1 MRGLWI
7 IVVLVACHHADAPA
21 PAAAKGPTAC
31 ARASD
36 NMVQAM
42 LDRLAKD
49 APPTEEADALRNLIR
64 ERCEH
69 DGWSQEA
76 TSCLIAMKR
85 LEDADACAKFMT
97 DDQQAALVRDEDARL
112 GAAPPG
118 SPESSAPAR
127 NAAPG
132 PAGAAAPAPE
142 PAHNAAPAADP
153 AAAPA
158 ARTAPAAAAPALQS
172 APPPPPG
179 VAPKAPA
186 KPGKSKGKGAAE
198 DPCSGGQ

>member
-21 PAAAKGPTAC
+21 PAAPKGPTAC

-64 ERCEH
+64 ERCEK
-69 DGWSQEA
+69 DGWSRAA
-76 TSCLIAMKR
+76 TQCLIAMKK
-85 LEDADACAKFMT
+85 LDDADACAKLMT
-97 DDQQAALVRDEDARL
+97 DEQQAALVRDEDARL
-112 GAAPPG
+112 GAAPGDGGQATSPG
-118 SPESSAPAR
+118 SAAPAH

-158 ARTAPAAAAPALQS
+158 ARVAPAA
-172 APPPPPG
+172 
-179 VAPKAPA
+179 VAPTLPA
-186 KPGKSKGKGAAE
+186 
-198 DPCSGGQ
+198 

>member
-21 PAAAKGPTAC
+21 PAAPKGPTSC

-42 LDRLAKD
+42 LDRLANN

-64 ERCEH
+64 ERCEK
-69 DGWSQEA
+69 DGWSKAA
-76 TSCLIAMKR
+76 TQCLIAMKK
-85 LEDADACAKFMT
+85 LEDADACAKLMT
-97 DDQQAALVRDEDARL
+97 DDQQAALVRDEDARF
-112 GAAPPG
+112 GAGPAG
-118 SPESSAPAR
+118 SPESSPAPAR
-127 NAAPG
+127 PAHNEAPG
-132 PAGAAAPAPE
+132 AAPAAK
-142 PAHNAAPAADP
+142 PAAAPAADP

-158 ARTAPAAAAPALQS
+158 PRVAPAAALPTLQA

-179 VAPKAPA
+179 GAGKAPA
-186 KPGKSKGKGAAE
+186 KPVKAKGNKASG
-198 DPCSGGQ
+198 DPCSGGE